1 MQLLV
6 ELVLLA
12 RSLVDLARSAIEVHG
27 ARKAKG
33 NYIPKHM
40 GRRRSGRTRNK
51 EDRL

>member
-12 RSLVDLARSAIEVHG
+12 RSLVDLARSVLEAHG

-33 NYIPKHM
+33 EHFAPKPK
-40 GRRRSGRTRNK
+40 GRRRGGSAHK
-51 EDRL
+51 EKDR